1 MDIINKSQTISKKA
15 MRFGTDTL
23 LHPSEIHMVVN
34 IAGSREPHVIGLAK
48 ELGIT
53 KGAVSQIIR
62 KLERKGI
69 IKRNIDINNR
79 SKYLLT
85 LTTKGLHAYHQHEK
99 LHQSVNLAY
108 MHILKKYPDND
119 IKNILQLL
127 KELNNE
133 AVEIN

>member
-1 MDIINKSQTISKKA
+1 
-15 MRFGTDTL
+15 
-23 LHPSEIHMVVN
+23 MVVS
-34 IAGSREPHVIGLAK
+34 IADSHEPHVIGLAK

-53 KGAVSQIIR
+53 KGAVSQIVK

-69 IKRNIDINNR
+69 VKRNIDINNR

-85 LTTKGLHAYHQHEK
+85 LTAKGLLAYNKHEK

-108 MHILKKYPDND
+108 MHILQKYPDGD
-119 IKNILQLL
+119 IKNILQIL

-133 AVEIN
+133 VVGIN